1 MAENLQ
7 TMKMFLAAL
16 DESLRAINA
25 KPEAGA
31 EALGSLRWH
40 GSSRCVENSHP
51 EQAVLVKDMRET
63 LEELPLR

>member
-1 MAENLQ
+1 VQAIIAAAIYWGRRQWMADHPQ

-31 EALGSLRWH
+31 EALARYGRHGCGRW
-40 GSSRCVENSHP
+40 R
-51 EQAVLVKDMRET
+51 
-63 LEELPLR
+63 